1 VLAAVLGGKRP
12 DGGVV
17 GQPIAEE
24 SRWYCPALRCPA
36 VESLSL
42 WRNGLLHELDD
53 IGLGLESLTRRIVAL
68 AEVGP
73 EI

>member
-1 VLAAVLGGKRP
+1 MVAAVLGGKRP

-24 SRWYCPALRCPA
+24 SRWYCPAVRCPA

-53 IGLGLESLTRRIVAL
+53 IGLGLELVARWIVAVS
-68 AEVGP
+68 EVGP
-73 EI
+73 NV